1 MKTRMLGLLLALVL
15 LPAGAQTTPEE
26 ALSAVVGVR
35 AKIGAKARSAETLGT
50 QRSGSGALIREGVV
64 LTIGYLVMEAEEI
77 RVTAGD
83 GRSVAATLA
92 AFDAPSGLGVLKLMS
107 PLGGKPIALG
117 ASERLVERER
127 AVAVTAAART
137 EPTLVHVVS
146 RRPFA
151 GGWEYQLDSAIFT
164 FPPVFEWSGAPLIG
178 ARGELLGIGSLVV
191 GDAAGAGTQSPG
203 NMFVPV
209 DLVRAVIDP
218 LLANGRRSGPA
229 RPWLGV
235 NTDEVRGRLFVSR
248 VSPEGPAAR
257 AGLKAG
263 DLVLS
268 VGGDE
273 VTSLAEF
280 YRKVWARGAAGV
292 EVPLKVLQ
300 GAAIRDVKVRSIDRN
315 DYFRSS
321 TN

>member
-1 MKTRMLGLLLALVL
+1 MKTFLAGLLFALVVS
-15 LPAGAQTTPEE
+15 PAAAQTTPED
-26 ALSAVVGVR
+26 ALSAVVALQARV
-35 AKIGAKARSAETLGT
+35 GAKARSAETLGT

-64 LTIGYLVMEAEEI
+64 LTIGYLVMEADEI
-77 RVTAGD
+77 RVTGSD
-83 GRSVAATLA
+83 GRTVPATLA
-92 AFDAPSGLGVLKLMS
+92 AFDAPSGLALLKLMA
-107 PLGGKPIALG
+107 PLGGKPLALG
-117 ASERLVERER
+117 EPERLAVRER
-127 AVAVTAAART
+127 AVAVTAAARND
-137 EPTLVHVVS
+137 PTLVHVVS

-151 GGWEYQLDSAIFT
+151 GSWEYHLDSAIFT
-164 FPPVFEWSGAPLIG
+164 YPPVDEWSGAPLIG

-203 NMFVPV
+203 NLFVPV
-209 DLVRAVIDP
+209 DLVRSAMDTLI
-218 LLANGRRSGPA
+218 ASGKRGGPE

-268 VGGDE
+268 VGTEE
-273 VTSLAEF
+273 VSTLPEF

-292 EVPLKVLQ
+292 EVPLRVLQ
-300 GAAIRDVKVRSIDRN
+300 GSAIRELKVRSIDRN
-315 DYFRSS
+315 EYFRRS
-321 TN
+321 TY

>member
-1 MKTRMLGLLLALVL
+1 MKSPLLGLLLALVM
-15 LPAGAQTTPEE
+15 LPAAAQTTPED

-35 AKIGAKARSAETLGT
+35 AKVGAKARSAETLGT

-64 LTIGYLVMEAEEI
+64 LTIGYLVMEADEI
-77 RVTAGD
+77 LVTAAD
-83 GRSVAATLA
+83 GRSAPATLA
-92 AFDAPSGLGVLKLMS
+92 AFDAQSGLGLLKVMT
-107 PLGGKPIALG
+107 PIGGRPIALG
-117 ASERLVERER
+117 QPERLAERER
-127 AVAVTAAART
+127 AVAVTAAARN
-137 EPTLVHVVS
+137 EPTLVQVVS

-151 GGWEYQLDSAIFT
+151 GSWEYQLDSAIFT

-209 DLVRAVIDP
+209 DLVRAIIDP
-218 LLANGRRSGPA
+218 LLSTGRRGGPA

-273 VTSLAEF
+273 VSSLTDF

-300 GAAIRDVKVRSIDRN
+300 GSAVRDLKVRSIDRD
-315 DYFRSS
+315 DYFRRS